1 MKYLRFF
8 EENNKE
14 FSKEF
19 KKYIGKY
26 VILDYRV
33 GSLSQEKQPYLLC
46 KVINVGLGDD
56 YLYRV
61 KFDYYHKELA
71 DLVGPSSL
79 QLKNF
84 HVLEVFDKLKDA
96 KEKYHILMN
105 TKKYNL

>member
-26 VILDYRV
+26 VILDY
-33 GSLSQEKQPYLLC
+33 SKFLYPDYLLC
-46 KVINVGLGDD
+46 RVIDVGLGQDN
-56 YLYRV
+56 LYRV
-61 KFDYYHKELA
+61 FFDYYSDIVL
-71 DLVGPSSL
+71 DVVGPSSL

-84 HVLEVFDKLKDA
+84 KVIEVFDKLEDA
-96 KEKYHILMN
+96 KERYHMLMN

>member
-8 EENNKE
+8 EINNKE

-26 VILDYRV
+26 VILDYKAV
-33 GSLSQEKQPYLLC
+33 SLSQDKQPYLLC
-46 KVINVGLGDD
+46 KVMNVGLGADN
-56 YLYRV
+56 LYRV
-61 KFDYYHKELA
+61 KFVYYSEYDLE
-71 DLVGPSSL
+71 LVGSNSL

-84 HVLEVFDKLKDA
+84 HVLEVFDELKDA
-96 KEKYHILMN
+96 KEKYHILIN